1 MGLLI
6 WVIIGVLVGLAANA
20 LRPAPRGGFAVAL
33 VMAVTGSLIG
43 GYVCA
48 AFNIGTLA
56 TVEPKALLA
65 AALVSALFVFVFQ
78 KLFFHKPWMS

>member
-6 WVIIGVLVGLAANA
+6 WVIIGVLVGVGINS
-20 LRPAPRGGFAVAL
+20 LRPAPRGPFAITV
-33 VMAVTGSLIG
+33 VMAVTGALIG

-48 AFNIGTLA
+48 ALTIGTLA

-65 AALVSALFVFVFQ
+65 ALLGAIAFVFIVR
-78 KLFFHKPWMS
+78 KLFFHKPWLP